1 MKLTAPTLPERF
13 FSNSGTV
20 NSQSFDYRIKRQKRK
35 SIAVH
40 VLADASVEVRA
51 PAWVPKRELIDFVER
66 RADWIVE
73 QRRTAL
79 QKQALKPVFADGQ
92 YHRFLGQPYPLVVAL
107 AARANVTMQD
117 GVLLVKVRDVE
128 STDQVE
134 KALDNWYRKQAIG
147 LYEERIFACFDIFP
161 DWFQEKYRIPSI
173 TVRKMRR
180 RWGSCSS
187 KGDITLS
194 ISLMKMPIECIDY
207 VIVHELCHLYAFN
220 HGKSFYA
227 LLARV
232 MPDWKKREALIE
244 ALA

>member
-1 MKLTAPTLPERF
+1 MKVAVSDLSERF
-13 FSNSGTV
+13 FSNSDPV
-20 NSQSFDYRIKRQKRK
+20 SAQSFDYRIKRQKRK

-51 PAWVPKRELIDFVER
+51 PAWVPRKELIDFVER

-73 QRRTAL
+73 RRRTAL
-79 QKQALKPVFADGQ
+79 QKQALKPVFTNGQ
-92 YHRFLGQPYPLVVAL
+92 YHRFLGQPYPLKVSA
-107 AARANVTMQD
+107 AARAGVALQD
-117 GVLLVKVRDVE
+117 GVLLVRVRDIE
-128 STDQVE
+128 SSGQVE
-134 KALDNWYRKQAIG
+134 KALDSWYRKQAVN

-161 DWFQEKYRIPSI
+161 DWFQETYRIPSI

-187 KGDITLS
+187 KGDVTLS
-194 ISLMKMPIECIDY
+194 VNLMKMPLECIDY

-227 LLARV
+227 LLASV
-232 MPDWKKREALIE
+232 MPDWKRREALIE